1 MLPSTPQV
9 ESVYLDPAAGI
20 LAGLKDVPPDTEL
33 LELPLSNMTTSSD
46 QSSTQS
52 KSPMRNMLDSI
63 TVTGTEHP
71 PHTILIDQTTLDP
84 TFAMSLAE
92 KVQSETLGR
101 ALVLDAPVSGGEHL
115 CKDLE
120 RGAYSRNDC
129 CYQWEFDNHVWFPI
143 RFGFWPRCTITTAN
157 GKRGGRDPM
166 WQEWNRCRS
175 QGLQ

>member
-20 LAGLKDVPPDTEL
+20 LAGLKEVPPDTEL

-46 QSSTQS
+46 QSSTQT

-63 TVTGTEHP
+63 TGTGTEHP

-101 ALVLDAPVSGGEHL
+101 ALMLDAPVSGGERP
-115 CKDLE
+115 CQDLKS
-120 RGAYSRNDC
+120 GADSRNDC
-129 CYQWEFDNHVWFPI
+129 CYKWEFDYHVWFPI
-143 RFGFWPRCTITTAN
+143 RFGFWPRCPITTAN
-157 GKRGGRDPM
+157 G
-166 WQEWNRCRS
+166 
-175 QGLQ
+175 